1 MATSLDAEIRRAIQ
15 DDMVRA
21 YADALTAA
29 GCRCHSANSL
39 REDVRDSLLD
49 MVGFL
54 GIIAATLDFGAGR
67 GLELARMM
75 MRRLDEALADNGLD

>member
-1 MATSLDAEIRRAIQ
+1 MATSLDAEVRRAIQ
-15 DDMVRA
+15 DDLTRA
-21 YADALTAA
+21 YANALTAA
-29 GCRCHSANSL
+29 GCRCHSADSL

-67 GLELARMM
+67 GLELARTM
-75 MRRLDEALADNGLD
+75 MRRLDEALADNGLR